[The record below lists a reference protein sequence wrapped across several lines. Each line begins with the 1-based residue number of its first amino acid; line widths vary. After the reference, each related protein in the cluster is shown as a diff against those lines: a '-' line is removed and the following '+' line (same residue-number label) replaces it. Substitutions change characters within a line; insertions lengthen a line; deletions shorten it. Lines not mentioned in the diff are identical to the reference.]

1 MKSLMIGQVSKEYG
15 ASETTGAALV
25 AMELAKC
32 SGPYY
37 KIALY
42 ATNISNKDAQKIKDF
57 KAFGYSRNIM
67 VYFLSFLSHPI
78 KSIRHIIYYKR
89 QMGVNPLRYFF
100 YEVNIGNAIR
110 QFNPTI
116 IQTHG
121 LSQYMPTFFFF
132 FFDVPLVV
140 TMHGYWYTDEKHE
153 RILRTSM
160 PFVENITTLT
170 PMAKRDILHDFPR
183 GFKHFDIIA
192 NGADTLK
199 FYFSAERRAEI
210 RKQLAIDD
218 NTIVFITVASIQER
232 KGQLRFMEYLHGS
245 RMTNYCYLIIGKG
258 REEYENKLRQF
269 ISDNGL
275 EKNVIL
281 LGYVKNEEA
290 YAYYSAADIY
300 AHVST
305 SEGQSL
311 SEMEAASTGLRII
324 VNESL
329 VETLPEIVTETND
342 TYYILNMENKNY
354 ESLEKWV
361 KRVQVNRHSVE
372 YYSWSKVVERYYKAF
387 MNIIETDKKRLC

>member
-1 MKSLMIGQVSKEYG
+1 
-15 ASETTGAALV
+15 
-25 AMELAKC
+25 
-32 SGPYY
+32 
-37 KIALY
+37 
-42 ATNISNKDAQKIKDF
+42 
-57 KAFGYSRNIM
+57 
-67 VYFLSFLSHPI
+67 
-78 KSIRHIIYYKR
+78 
-89 QMGVNPLRYFF
+89 
-100 YEVNIGNAIR
+100 
-110 QFNPTI
+110 
-116 IQTHG
+116 
-121 LSQYMPTFFFF
+121 
-132 FFDVPLVV
+132 
-140 TMHGYWYTDEKHE
+140 
-153 RILRTSM
+153 
-160 PFVENITTLT
+160 
-170 PMAKRDILHDFPR
+170 
-183 GFKHFDIIA
+183 
-192 NGADTLK
+192 
-199 FYFSAERRAEI
+199 
-210 RKQLAIDD
+210 
-218 NTIVFITVASIQER
+218 
-232 KGQLRFMEYLHGS
+232 MEYLHGS